1 MMFFCQCCFLQ
12 MVWELLCSGYM
23 SQLMQHNMPFIKP
36 NKLCYQNFVT
46 NFAKTTEPERVF
58 NLSGH
63 QHAKAFNC
71 SQQKLVESPVP
82 AYPEFKDFV
91 SETDESILWV
101 GGY

>member
-1 MMFFCQCCFLQ
+1 
-12 MVWELLCSGYM
+12 
-23 SQLMQHNMPFIKP
+23 MQHNMPFIKP

-82 AYPEFKDFV
+82 AYPEFNDFV
-91 SETDESILWV
+91 LETDESICGLETINFFPASELFSSNFSS
-101 GGY
+101 